1 MKSTKLRAIVL
12 LVASAAFL
20 FACNKGGEGGD
31 AKTDEATAGGAPKAG
46 GSCKGMS
53 ASSGAIACEGNDIIF
68 CSSYSDYK
76 WKKQRTCAAG
86 AKCVPAPD
94 GKAASC
100 K

>member
-1 MKSTKLRAIVL
+1 MKSTKLRAMVL
-12 LVASAAFL
+12 LIASAAFL
-20 FACNKGGEGGD
+20 FACNK
-31 AKTDEATAGGAPKAG
+31 AGA
-46 GSCKGMS
+46 SCEGMS

-76 WKKQRTCAAG
+76 WKKQRTCATG
-86 AKCVPAPD
+86 TKCVPNPN